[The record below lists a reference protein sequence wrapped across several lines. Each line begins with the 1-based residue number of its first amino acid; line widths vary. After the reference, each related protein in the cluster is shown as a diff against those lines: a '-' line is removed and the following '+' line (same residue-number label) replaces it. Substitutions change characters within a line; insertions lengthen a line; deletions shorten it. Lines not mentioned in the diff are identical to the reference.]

1 MQKRLG
7 TETHSGE
14 GVMKE
19 DKLKDSRKPSQACQW
34 GTLESQRASKQDKKK
49 KSQNMHLTATTS
61 GEVAQTLLF
70 TSREWGLVKEVWAS
84 LLVLRVRTGLNALR
98 TI

>member
-1 MQKRLG
+1 
-7 TETHSGE
+7 
-14 GVMKE
+14 MKE
-19 DKLKDSRKPSQACQW
+19 DKLQDSRKPSQACQW
-34 GTLESQRASKQDKKK
+34 GTLESQRASKQDKKN
-49 KSQNMHLTATTS
+49 QNMHLTATTS

>member
-1 MQKRLG
+1 MSVG
-7 TETHSGE
+7 NFGISE
-14 GVMKE
+14 GIKTG
-19 DKLKDSRKPSQACQW
+19 Q
-34 GTLESQRASKQDKKK
+34 KKK
-49 KSQNMHLTATTS
+49 KKNQNMHLTATTS

>member
-1 MQKRLG
+1 MSVG
-7 TETHSGE
+7 NFGISE
-14 GVMKE
+14 GIKTG
-19 DKLKDSRKPSQACQW
+19 Q
-34 GTLESQRASKQDKKK
+34 KKK
-49 KSQNMHLTATTS
+49 KNQNMHLTATTS